1 MAYAQNPGRDKVTNP
16 GIAALTNG
24 GDKKKNKDNSDGS
37 TTGTSAKTQGA
48 NTTARRNLN
57 FKKVEKDT
65 GGTESRV
72 NQVTG
77 KETVTNANQRATDK
91 AAATN
96 QLPGEITGNTTFD
109 TTSGKYGVA
118 PYKGKATSHGF
129 KLQDGTFLRGS
140 QNRFNNSPSYAAN
153 KKTYEKDLKNYTS
166 KATAQA
172 NTYNR
177 RASTHNN
184 SK

>member
-1 MAYAQNPGRDKVTNP
+1 MGYKQTPGFTKEMGAAITKVVNN
-16 GIAALTNG
+16 IE
-24 GDKKKNKDNSDGS
+24 S
-37 TTGTSAKTQGA
+37 TDATSGEKTGTSAKTQGA

-109 TTSGKYGVA
+109 NTSGKYGMA

-140 QNRFNNSPSYAAN
+140 QNKFNNSPSYAAN
-153 KKTYEKDLKNYTS
+153 KATYEKDLKNYTS

-177 RASTHNN
+177 RASAHNK